1 MAADHSEPANQIVSN
16 VVLLGAA
23 HEVARVLHA
32 LPGLR
37 LRVQP
42 ALDGDMLRHA
52 RPDLLLI
59 VLPGP
64 DPAALSALRTDPAL
78 QDCAMVALA
87 HTADALGQTTA
98 LVEFDD
104 VIDLAVTTP
113 EALSA
118 RIAATLNGA
127 RVRARRNR
135 RYRLLQRIDDR
146 FRNTN
151 DVAGIPLAA
160 AAMLGRHLDVN
171 RCAYADVEADED
183 TFNLTG
189 DYNAGVHSIVGRYRF
204 ADFGQDCLGLMRQG
218 LPYVVEDS
226 EADLRTQAV
235 LASYRQTAIR
245 AVICVPVLKNGRFV
259 AAMAVHMA
267 RPRRWHADEVSLVQ
281 TVAERCW
288 ESIERGRIARELQ
301 ARDARYRTLVET
313 MSAVVWQTD
322 GTGHVRA
329 VNPTWSAFTGQVF
342 DEYEGEGWLD
352 ALHPDDRVATVQT
365 WREATAA
372 RHPFVGSY
380 RLRRHDG
387 QYRHMLAR
395 GAAVMAGGSVLEW
408 VGSCL
413 DVTDMRTAQEAL
425 RAANVRLQFT
435 LDSAQIADWDYD
447 PATGLLAASPR
458 LARVF
463 GYDAPQPPWDMRHLL
478 GHIHGEDRAVA
489 LGSFEKALRTAAP
502 WHMECRIVQP
512 DGAVRWVA
520 VHGNSYRGEESAGAR
535 MLGIVYDIT
544 AHKRSEQALR
554 EADQRKDE
562 FLAMLAHE
570 LRNPLAPIGAAS
582 EVLAVGGVDPTRTGM
597 ATAVIRRQV
606 RHMSGLIDD
615 LLDVSRVKRGLVKL
629 ETAPCDMGAVVA
641 GALEQVRPLLDRRGH
656 TVHVDLPE
664 LPATVNGDEKRLVQI
679 VANLLNNAAKYT
691 PDRGRIAVA
700 VALCGAAVTCTVTDN
715 GIGMSPDFVER
726 AFDVFA
732 QADQSIARS
741 QGGLGLGL
749 ALARSLV
756 AAHGGSIGARS
767 EGPGKGAAFT
777 VTLPAL

>member
-1 MAADHSEPANQIVSN
+1 
-16 VVLLGAA
+16 
-23 HEVARVLHA
+23 
-32 LPGLR
+32 
-37 LRVQP
+37 
-42 ALDGDMLRHA
+42 
-52 RPDLLLI
+52 
-59 VLPGP
+59 
-64 DPAALSALRTDPAL
+64 
-78 QDCAMVALA
+78 
-87 HTADALGQTTA
+87 
-98 LVEFDD
+98 
-104 VIDLAVTTP
+104 
-113 EALSA
+113 
-118 RIAATLNGA
+118 
-127 RVRARRNR
+127 
-135 RYRLLQRIDDR
+135 
-146 FRNTN
+146 
-151 DVAGIPLAA
+151 
-160 AAMLGRHLDVN
+160 
-171 RCAYADVEADED
+171 
-183 TFNLTG
+183 
-189 DYNAGVHSIVGRYRF
+189 
-204 ADFGQDCLGLMRQG
+204 
-218 LPYVVEDS
+218 
-226 EADLRTQAV
+226 
-235 LASYRQTAIR
+235 
-245 AVICVPVLKNGRFV
+245 
-259 AAMAVHMA
+259 
-267 RPRRWHADEVSLVQ
+267 
-281 TVAERCW
+281 
-288 ESIERGRIARELQ
+288 
-301 ARDARYRTLVET
+301 
-313 MSAVVWQTD
+313 MSAVMWHTD
-322 GTGHVRA
+322 GAGHVRT

-342 DEYEGEGWLD
+342 DEYEGDGWLE
-352 ALHPDDRVATVQT
+352 ALHPDDRAATVQA
-365 WREATAA
+365 WRDATAA

-387 QYRHMLAR
+387 HYRHMLAR
-395 GAAVMAGGSVLEW
+395 GAAVMAGDSVLEW

-425 RAANVRLQFT
+425 RVANVRLQFT

-463 GYDAPQPPWDMRHLL
+463 GYGTPQPPWDMRHLL
-478 GHIHGEDRAVA
+478 GHIHGEDRAAA
-489 LGSFEKALRTAAP
+489 LAGFEEALRTAGP
-502 WHMECRIVQP
+502 WQMECRIVHP

-520 VHGNSYRGEESAGAR
+520 AHGNSYRDEESTGAR

-554 EADQRKDE
+554 ETDRRKDE

-582 EVLAVGGVDPTRTGM
+582 EVLAVARNDPERTGL
-597 ATAVIRRQV
+597 ASAVIRRQV
-606 RHMSGLIDD
+606 RHMTGLIDD

-629 ETAPCDMGAVVA
+629 ETAPCDMGAVVT

-656 TVHVDLPE
+656 SVHVDLPA

-679 VANLLNNAAKYT
+679 IANLLNNAAKYT

-756 AAHGGSIGARS
+756 TAHGGSIEARS